1 MLSSGRLNRFGTLAW
16 SKPMAFHAKV
26 VRVFTRVLESRRSRH
41 PSGSPDGTG
50 PWHPAWKLVKL
61 LPMGSPSQAHCSPS
75 ASYAERRCHR
85 TRMAARGPI
94 LPFRAGADT
103 FAMSTR
109 LSGASSGEESCP
121 SPKVRLKG

>member
-26 VRVFTRVLESRRSRH
+26 VRVLQESSNRAGVATLRSR
-41 PSGSPDGTG
+41 GGTG
-50 PWHPAWKLVKL
+50 PWHPAWKLAKL